1 MDSENASA
9 LQGVNFPRTM
19 ARFSSY
25 HTRKLM
31 IPSIIARTE
40 TKFHCRRSPR
50 SGLPACSNRHRSR
63 INTRA
68 AHPRPK
74 GSRSGRQSVPRRVRP
89 SPPSHSFQGSSQIA
103 PWPLHRENCG
113 QRCREPAFRS
123 PGWACVAILARS
135 TSCCPITRGIEWS
148 SGNGYGVGRV
158 QRRQVPRR

>member
-1 MDSENASA
+1 MDRECERAPGCQFPPNNGPLFVLSHSQAHDSVNNRTHRNKILLQAESA
-9 LQGVNFPRTM
+9 KR
-19 ARFSSY
+19 A
-25 HTRKLM
+25 
-31 IPSIIARTE
+31 
-40 TKFHCRRSPR
+40 
-50 SGLPACSNRHRSR
+50 PACSNRHRSR

-103 PWPLHRENCG
+103 PRPLHRENCG
-113 QRCREPAFRS
+113 RRCREPAFRS